1 MEEKQKKISID
12 PLGEWSKNLIKM
24 KKQLIIARSIIE
36 KDKLIKI
43 HLIKLLNSI
52 KVELKKIKVST
63 SNKCV
68 QTDQYLF
75 NNIENKF

>member
-43 HLIKLLNSI
+43 HLIK
-52 KVELKKIKVST
+52 
-63 SNKCV
+63 
-68 QTDQYLF
+68 
-75 NNIENKF
+75 